1 MKEMCMRILKIL
13 AWIVVPYIMIFV
25 DWKTMSRTHRI
36 IGVIY
41 TGVVLL
47 SAFSNSSHPNA
58 SDAVAN
64 DASAVQTQP
73 TAIDT
78 GGDAAADTAVPVA
91 ANETAIPAT
100 ATSIPATETA
110 VPPTETAV
118 PIEPIVITGNGDSIE
133 DFTRSYGAGLYTIE
147 GNACD
152 RFFAVTSFD
161 SAGKQIDLLVNE
173 TKPYAGIRPMDF
185 GDTTTTR
192 LEIKASCAWKITIN
206 PLSTIRTFTVPGDV
220 RGAGD
225 DVVLLQGGTPD
236 LADITGNA
244 SSRYFGV
251 FSYGKNGYD
260 VLVNT
265 TEPYQGSV
273 MLDSETLILEVKSN
287 DDWTISVK
295 TR

>member
-1 MKEMCMRILKIL
+1 MRILKVI
-13 AWIVVPYIMIFV
+13 AWIIVPYIMIFV
-25 DWKTMSRTHRI
+25 DWKVLTRTHRI
-36 IGVIY
+36 IGIIY
-41 TGVVLL
+41 TIMVLL
-47 SAFSNSSHPNA
+47 SAVSNTSRPRA
-58 SDAVAN
+58 SDAVTN
-64 DASAVQTQP
+64 ENTSAQTQP
-73 TAIDT
+73 TSAT
-78 GGDAAADTAVPVA
+78 ADNATDKDIATPVA
-91 ANETAIPAT
+91 APATVVPST
-100 ATSIPATETA
+100 ATSIPPTETMA
-110 VPPTETAV
+110 LPTETAI
-118 PIEPIVITGNGDSIE
+118 PIEPIVLTGKGDSIE
-133 DFTRSYGAGLYTIE
+133 DFTRSYGAGLYIIE

-161 SAGKQIDLLVNE
+161 SAGNQIDLLVNE
-173 TKPYAGIRPMDF
+173 TKPYSGIRPMDF

-220 RGAGD
+220 FGTGD

-273 MLDSETLILEVKSN
+273 MLDSETLILEIKSN
-287 DDWTISVK
+287 DVWNISVK

>member
-1 MKEMCMRILKIL
+1 MRILKVI
-13 AWIVVPYIMIFV
+13 AWIIVPYIMIVV
-25 DWKTMSRTHRI
+25 DWKVLSRTHRI
-36 IGVIY
+36 IGIIY
-41 TGVVLL
+41 TIMVLL
-47 SAFSNSSHPNA
+47 SAVSNTSRPRA
-58 SDAVAN
+58 SDAVTNENTA
-64 DASAVQTQP
+64 AQTQP
-73 TAIDT
+73 TSAT
-78 GGDAAADTAVPVA
+78 ADNATDKDIVTPVA
-91 ANETAIPAT
+91 APATDVPST
-100 ATSIPATETA
+100 ATSIPPTETA
-110 VPPTETAV
+110 VLPTETAV
-118 PIEPIVITGNGDSIE
+118 PIEPIVLTGKGDSIE

-161 SAGKQIDLLVNE
+161 SAGNQIDLLVNE
-173 TKPYAGIRPMDF
+173 TKPYSGIRPMDF
-185 GDTTTTR
+185 GDTTT
-192 LEIKASCAWKITIN
+192 IN
-206 PLSTIRTFTVPGDV
+206 PLSTIRAFTVPGDV
-220 RGAGD
+220 SGTGD

-273 MLDSETLILEVKSN
+273 MLDSETLILEIKSN
-287 DDWTISVK
+287 DDWNISVK

>member
-1 MKEMCMRILKIL
+1 MRILKVI
-13 AWIVVPYIMIFV
+13 AWIMVPYIMIVV
-25 DWKTMSRTHRI
+25 DWKVLTRTHRI
-36 IGVIY
+36 IGIIY
-41 TGVVLL
+41 TAMVLL
-47 SAFSNSSHPNA
+47 SAVSNMSRPRA
-58 SDAVAN
+58 SDADTN
-64 DASAVQTQP
+64 DNTAAQTQP
-73 TAIDT
+73 TSASAGNATDKDIATPVVAPATD
-78 GGDAAADTAVPVA
+78 VPS
-91 ANETAIPAT
+91 T
-100 ATSIPATETA
+100 ATSIPPTETA
-110 VPPTETAV
+110 VLPTETAV
-118 PIEPIVITGNGDSIE
+118 PIEPIVLTGKGDSIE

-161 SAGKQIDLLVNE
+161 DAGNQIELLVNE
-173 TKPYAGIRPMDF
+173 TQPYTGIRPMDF

-192 LEIKASCAWKITIN
+192 LEIKSSCAWKITIN
-206 PLSTIRTFTVPGDV
+206 PLSTIRIFTVPGDV
-220 RGAGD
+220 SGTGD

-260 VLVNT
+260 VIVNT

-287 DDWTISVK
+287 DEWNISVK